1 MPSAVQHLLELRV
14 QSTSCSHSLLH
25 SSLIYGSNLVKKPL
39 ASAARGTRES
49 IAQAVMKEVLDGSI
63 PPGTRLIT
71 ESLANRFLV
80 SHTPVRE
87 ALLTLAGMGIVE
99 IVPNRGAVVKRFSP
113 REIREVCDVRLA
125 LELLAIRSA

>member
-1 MPSAVQHLLELRV
+1 
-14 QSTSCSHSLLH
+14 
-25 SSLIYGSNLVKKPL
+25 
-39 ASAARGTRES
+39 
-49 IAQAVMKEVLDGSI
+49 MKEVLDGTLL
-63 PPGTRLIT
+63 PGTRLIT

-87 ALLTLAGMGIVE
+87 ALLTLEGMGIVE

-125 LELLAIRSA
+125 LELLAIRSACGLIPLKELRNLRTQFGRLAKLSPYCFIAAFEYPDRKA